1 MSGPSILSSID
12 SEVLTKLCSDNNE
25 SIATATGIENST
37 EALGLLYQIC
47 KICWSVWFV
56 ADVCKACENLFRDI
70 KDRLYSVNKRIR
82 DANDRMKTLEE
93 NCEKVQEDLYAKG
106 AVEYYN
112 EKISMKYVSVLI
124 FRYSNSFSFG
134 WIWFLLYSKENK

>member
-47 KICWSVWFV
+47 KICWSV
-56 ADVCKACENLFRDI
+56 
-70 KDRLYSVNKRIR
+70 
-82 DANDRMKTLEE
+82 
-93 NCEKVQEDLYAKG
+93 
-106 AVEYYN
+106 
-112 EKISMKYVSVLI
+112 
-124 FRYSNSFSFG
+124 
-134 WIWFLLYSKENK
+134 

>member
-1 MSGPSILSSID
+1 M
-12 SEVLTKLCSDNNE
+12 
-25 SIATATGIENST
+25 
-37 EALGLLYQIC
+37 
-47 KICWSVWFV
+47 
-56 ADVCKACENLFRDI
+56 CKACENLFRDI
-70 KDRLYSVNKRIR
+70 KDRLYSVNNRIR
-82 DANDRMKTLEE
+82 DATDKMKTLEE

-134 WIWFLLYSKENK
+134 